1 MIEYEYLH
9 FATYKTD
16 EHQQLLI
23 PKKRENQELCTS
35 QWKNATQD
43 YCNLAKM
50 IKPESD
56 KDSESSC
63 QFTGNAE
70 DRGGCWTAPNA
81 QNQQNLDWGKFCGP
95 IVPEIFNRLNF
106 KKNKVN
112 KKIQRIKRYKGKEC
126 KKQKQE
132 DIQRGCLR
140 KKINRF

>member
-1 MIEYEYLH
+1 
-9 FATYKTD
+9 
-16 EHQQLLI
+16 
-23 PKKRENQELCTS
+23 
-35 QWKNATQD
+35 
-43 YCNLAKM
+43 M